1 MNLYLGEKR
10 SEPNRLG
17 RFLHQMPADPPPP
30 PPPVPR
36 GSRRFLQQWAWSVT
50 FTCLNI
56 SEVFQSKTL
65 YPFLFINL
73 YQSANSA
80 FKSQVKALGQG
91 FSLEPGAFWQTPSGE
106 SHREGRALR
115 PRSHRRASRGPGVKS
130 GLGAAARG
138 AEMLG
143 VINFLKLI

>member
-10 SEPNRLG
+10 SEPNHLG

-36 GSRRFLQQWAWSVT
+36 GSGRFLQQWAWSVT

-80 FKSQVKALGQG
+80 FKSKLKALGQG
-91 FSLEPGAFWQTPSGE
+91 FSLEPGAFWQTLW
-106 SHREGRALR
+106 RE
-115 PRSHRRASRGPGVKS
+115 PSRGQSSAAPQPPPGFPGAGCEVWPGSSCS
-130 GLGAAARG
+130 GSRDAGG
-138 AEMLG
+138 D
-143 VINFLKLI
+143 